1 MSVQLNE
8 QLNFRVMKQ
17 TAGIT
22 ASVVNIS
29 VDLLKKNSSGEVLK
43 LDGAEMTQHFVASYK
58 GQVFRTGQQL
68 AVDFNGT
75 KLECIV
81 GAVEHADT
89 GHASS
94 AISDMGLLV
103 PNVTSLVF
111 SKRAGSSSKIAITGS
126 GGGGGGENLFRS
138 GFDFEQMGIGGLG
151 AEFQKIFRRAF
162 ASRMYPTSLVKE
174 MGFSH
179 VKGILLYGPPG
190 CGKVR
195 FGNLTLC

>member
-1 MSVQLNE
+1 MAAGKGGSSTVVKLDAGELNE
-8 QLNFRVMKQ
+8 
-17 TAGIT
+17 
-22 ASVVNIS
+22 
-29 VDLLKKNSSGEVLK
+29 
-43 LDGAEMTQHFVASYK
+43 HFMREYK

-68 AVDFNGT
+68 AMNCLGQ
-75 KLECIV
+75 KLDVIV
-81 GAVEHADT
+81 EGMEFAEVGSTAMET
-89 GHASS
+89 PGNV
-94 AISDMGLLV
+94 GLIV
-103 PNVTSLVF
+103 SNVTSISF
-111 SKRAGSSSKIAITGS
+111 SKRSGSTSPIAIVGGSTGS
-126 GGGGGGENLFRS
+126 GGQENLFRS

-195 FGNLTLC
+195 SFDYCWVYWRVIVISYRL